1 MKKLLCTVLAVMIM
15 LVSVSTAFADGPT
28 NPAVFNYAAVHGGNS
43 QEICQKSCTY
53 VQKCVADITAV
64 WLGNQSHISFRP
76 YRGSHKLLVYAQQV
90 DCGDTYN
97 MVYDHN
103 TSYVYIGATIKMKA
117 SIPSSNTSVEA
128 YFSGT
133 LKF

>member
-76 YRGSHKLLVYAQQV
+76 YWNGHKLLVYPQTV
-90 DCGDTYN
+90 NCGALYN
-97 MVYDHN
+97 IFYDHN
-103 TSYVYIGATIKMKA
+103 TDYVKVGRTIVMKA
-117 SIPSSNTSVEA
+117 SIPSSNTAVES

-133 LKF
+133 IYF